1 LRQLDETSV
10 DAATRVLDAATRAR
24 SWSRGVTLRARV
36 VYVRF
41 NPTDVSCRCQ
51 RKLSTEGLVAQS
63 VDSLEPASYLGSV
76 ALSGSHETAN
86 GIHRRPP
93 SPLDDVDAALA
104 AHYGRLS
111 PSQRRAI
118 DRLVA
123 DTRYGAVVSPAEL
136 ARLVNV
142 HPSVVTR
149 AAQVLGFEGFPDLQA
164 RLRAGF
170 LQLQVQPQPH
180 VPHGVSTGVQDETP
194 EAIAL
199 ASLLADAEYIRSTA
213 EALSPHTFESVVSAL
228 VKARRVYIF
237 GAVGSHG
244 LALLLGMAL
253 RLLLPDTR
261 LLRQDYGDLAE
272 QAVGLDA
279 SDVLVVIG
287 FHKVGRITTELVRWA
302 ASLGATTIG
311 ITDSRSNAVARA
323 ASHALY
329 AHIGGQR
336 QLKAYP
342 AAGTSLVNAIATA
355 VALRTGDSARLRI
368 EAAHQLSTRLGTDAE
383 V

>member
-1 LRQLDETSV
+1 V
-10 DAATRVLDAATRAR
+10 
-24 SWSRGVTLRARV
+24 
-36 VYVRF
+36 
-41 NPTDVSCRCQ
+41 P
-51 RKLSTEGLVAQS
+51 
-63 VDSLEPASYLGSV
+63 
-76 ALSGSHETAN
+76 LSGSQKIAN
-86 GIHRRPP
+86 GINPRPR
-93 SPLDDVDAALA
+93 SPLEDIDAALA

-123 DTRYGAVVSPAEL
+123 DTRYGAIVSPAEL

-170 LQLQVQPQPH
+170 LQPQAPRR
-180 VPHGVSTGVQDETP
+180 VSPGVQDETP

-213 EALSPHTFESVVSAL
+213 EALSPRTLESVVSAL

-244 LALLLGMAL
+244 LALLLSLAL

-279 SDVLVVIG
+279 SDALVVIG
-287 FHKVGRITTELVRWA
+287 FHKVGRVTTELVRWA

-311 ITDSRSNAVARA
+311 IADSRSNPVARA
-323 ASHALY
+323 TSHALCV
-329 AHIGGQR
+329 HIGGQR
-336 QLKAYP
+336 QLKGYP

-368 EAAHQLSTRLGTDAE
+368 EAAHQLSTRLGTDGE